1 MLEMQG
7 DEKMANKRGEKRVTV
22 TDAVLFD
29 LIIMGFF
36 LLLAVVSLDY
46 NPRARSIPLVLGIVG
61 SVMMFLQLL
70 VDVLPMVR
78 SKLRFISQSG
88 LLADQDQF
96 RPKGLVAPAPEAV
109 TDPDQTALSSREEE
123 KRKVFE
129 WWRVL
134 RVILWLVGFIVLL
147 GFTHYLIAV
156 GAFVILVTKVEAK
169 ESWKRS
175 LTLGICVIG
184 AFYLLF
190 SVILKAQV

>member
-1 MLEMQG
+1 
-7 DEKMANKRGEKRVTV
+7 MAKKKGEKRITLS
-22 TDAVLFD
+22 DAVLFD

-36 LLLAVVSLDY
+36 LLLAIVSLNY

-61 SVMMFLQLL
+61 SAMMFLQLL
-70 VDVLPMVR
+70 VDALPRVR

-88 LLADQDQF
+88 LLADARQF
-96 RPKGLVAPAPEAV
+96 QHRGLVTPGAEAV
-109 TDPDQTALSSREEE
+109 TGPDQTALSPREEE
-123 KRKVFE
+123 QSKVVE

-147 GFTHYLIAV
+147 GLTHYLIAV

-175 LTLGICVIG
+175 ITLGSCVIA

-190 SVILKAQV
+190 NVILKAQM